1 MIPLRLWPE
10 EHCSCKNIDSSRGM
24 KKNSITVNV
33 QNISWAK
40 CRLEMQ
46 GFACP
51 CHYNRRDM
59 LYLVS
64 DSREASEMSHCAE
77 VS

>member
-1 MIPLRLWPE
+1 
-10 EHCSCKNIDSSRGM
+10 M